1 MSEGHHSPT
10 LKPMYIVWAW
20 LLGLTLL
27 EVFLAYKQVSIHIM
41 LIALLGMSIVKAA
54 LIVSYF
60 MHMKHEKPSLVLT
73 LIPACLMC
81 ILLLDIVFPD
91 SVRLSRLAEN
101 REAPAASHE
110 HHPSE

>member
-1 MSEGHHSPT
+1 MSEGHHTTT

-27 EVFLAYKQVSIHIM
+27 EVFLAYKQVPIHIM
-41 LIALLGMSIVKAA
+41 LIALLGMSIAKAA

-60 MHMKHEKPSLVLT
+60 MHMKYEKPSLVLT

-91 SVRLSRLAEN
+91 SVRLSHLAEN
-101 REAPAASHE
+101 REPAKTAQE
-110 HHPSE
+110 AAK